1 MLNTLLSPKV
11 CARVAASRK
20 TPPNLFPTSC
30 PYNKD
35 SGCFAINSFIANRAE
50 STITVASLF
59 LGALSPFSSKIGV
72 GAKSCKNKSSGFGS
86 SAFNAFL

>member
-1 MLNTLLSPKV
+1 M
-11 CARVAASRK
+11 
-20 TPPNLFPTSC
+20 
-30 PYNKD
+30 
-35 SGCFAINSFIANRAE
+35 ISFIANRAE

-72 GAKSCKNKSSGFGS
+72 GAKSCKNKSAGIGS